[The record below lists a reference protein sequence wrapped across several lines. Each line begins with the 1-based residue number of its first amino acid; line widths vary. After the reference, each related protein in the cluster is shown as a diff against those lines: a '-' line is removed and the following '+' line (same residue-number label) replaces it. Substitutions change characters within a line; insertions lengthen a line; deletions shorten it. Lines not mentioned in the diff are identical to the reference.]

1 MRARPLLVLLLLVL
15 SQAACGKPK
24 VDKAF
29 GDKVHAYLMEHPE
42 VLAEASQ
49 KLAENQ
55 AAADQVKALAAIK
68 TNRVPLERDSRDM
81 VVNPAGKITLIEFF
95 DYDCAYCKLVA
106 PQVAAFARANPDV
119 RIVFKDLTIFGEPSR
134 YAAAGAQLVKDP
146 ARFTALYT
154 DLMNQ
159 RPLTDD
165 TVTQILRAHGVD
177 TAAARARQNSPSG
190 QAYLGDVAKLAG
202 SLMDQVGTPLFVT
215 DDTLVAAADWPAVQK
230 AIEAQR
236 KAKST

>member
-1 MRARPLLVLLLLVL
+1 MSVRPVLLVLLLVI
-15 SQAACGKPK
+15 SQVACGKPK
-24 VDKAF
+24 ADKDF

-49 KLAENQ
+49 KLAEKQ
-55 AAADQVKALAAIK
+55 AAASQAKSLAAIK
-68 TNRVPLERDSRDM
+68 ANKVPLERDSRDM
-81 VVNPAGKITLIEFF
+81 VLNPDGKITLVEFF

-106 PQVAAFARANPDV
+106 PQVSAFARANPDV

-146 ARFTALYT
+146 IRFAALYT

-165 TVTQILRAHGVD
+165 TVTQVLRNHGVD
-177 TAAARARQNSPSG
+177 PAAARARQNSPQG

-202 SLMDQVGTPLFVT
+202 ELMEQVGTPLFVT
-215 DDTLVAAADWPAVQK
+215 GDTLVAASDWPAVQK
-230 AIEAQR
+230 AIDVQR
-236 KAKST
+236 KKA

>member
-1 MRARPLLVLLLLVL
+1 MTARPLLLVLLLVL
-15 SQAACGKPK
+15 SQAACGRAKE
-24 VDKAF
+24 DKAF

-55 AAADQVKALAAIK
+55 AAADKAKALAAIK

-81 VVNPAGKITLIEFF
+81 VLNPGGKITLIEFF

-106 PQVAAFARANPDV
+106 PQVTAFARANPDV
-119 RIVFKDLTIFGEPSR
+119 RIVLKDLTIFGEPSR

-146 ARFTALYT
+146 VRFTALYA
-154 DLMNQ
+154 DLMNL
-159 RPLTDD
+159 RPITDD
-165 TVTQILRAHGVD
+165 TVTQVLRAHGVD
-177 TAAARARQNSPSG
+177 PAAARARQNSPQG

-202 SLMDQVGTPLFVT
+202 TLMDQVGTPLFVT
-215 DDTLVAAADWPAVQK
+215 GDTLVAASDWPSVQK
-230 AIEAQR
+230 AIDAQR
-236 KAKST
+236 KKA